1 MGKVYIMEPIGRDRF
16 LVLEEL
22 TTERNP
28 GDLLC
33 FEEDVALATANGDYL
48 SQQLATYNV
57 DQDVVGHILGLAHLE
72 VSREN

>member
-1 MGKVYIMEPIGRDRF
+1 M
-16 LVLEEL
+16 
-22 TTERNP
+22 
-28 GDLLC
+28 C